1 MAYKA
6 PPGIPNPED
15 PSFRVFLLNELR
27 KIAQES
33 SRINTEEVQFY
44 VHHAEPIKK
53 EAGLAVYAD
62 GTDWDPGSG
71 KGLYEY
77 DGSSWNYLG

>member
-6 PPGIPNPED
+6 PPSIPNTDD
-15 PSFRVFLLNELR
+15 PGFRVFLLNELR

-33 SRINTEEVQFY
+33 SRITTEEVQFY

-53 EAGLAVYAD
+53 DKGLVVYAD
-62 GTDWDPGSG
+62 GTDWNPGSG
-71 KGLYEY
+71 GGLYEY
-77 DGSSWNYLG
+77 NGTSWTALG